1 MKKKIV
7 IFTLVLSMVASFAF
21 AEGEAES
28 KSLDIGARAG
38 YSISPDQFFLG
49 AHMDL
54 GKLVGPMR
62 LVPNIEI
69 GFGNDLTTMCF
80 NGDLIYDFE
89 DTPWGVGGE
98 LGIIHTSW
106 DDGGLSDIPGYEDI
120 DSSSTDIGLS
130 ALGNYR
136 LEMSNG
142 KILLLEGKIGL
153 ANSPDFKL
161 TVGYNF
167 F

>member
-1 MKKKIV
+1 MKKLV
-7 IFTLVLSMVASFAF
+7 ILVMALSLMAGMAF
-21 AEGEAES
+21 AEGESGSES
-28 KSLDIGARAG
+28 LGIGARAG

-54 GKLVGPMR
+54 GQLVGPMR

-69 GFGNDLTTMCF
+69 GFGSSLTTMCF
-80 NGDLIYDFE
+80 NGDLLYDFE
-89 DTPWGVGGE
+89 GTPWAAGGE

-106 DDGGLSDIPGYEDI
+106 DDGGLSDIPGVEY
-120 DSSSTDIGLS
+120 DSSNTEIGLS
-130 ALGNYR
+130 VLGNYN
-136 LEMSNG
+136 LELSNG
-142 KILLLEGKIGL
+142 KILLLEAKLGL